1 MVLGSIFDRHIHS
14 RLDAKPMKTR
24 SRLCRELQNLFGLGN
39 DKGPQ
44 APENHAHAMA
54 LHFLYYNFMRI
65 HRTLKVTPAMAAR
78 VTDRLGKSPTLFQYW
93 RHGNQPVLMRP
104 IKSHVFLSVRPSG
117 VSKSIAE
124 IINSNRGILLRI
136 SSDSMLSS
144 LSL

>member
-65 HRTLKVTPAMAAR
+65 HRTLKVTPAVAAR
-78 VTDRLGKSPTLFQYW
+78 VTDRLWEVADIIS
-93 RHGNQPVLMRP
+93 VLEAWESARLNASDKIP
-104 IKSHVFLSVRPSG
+104 RLSICTP
-117 VSKSIAE
+117 
-124 IINSNRGILLRI
+124 LRRI
-136 SSDSMLSS
+136 
-144 LSL
+144 

>member
-65 HRTLKVTPAMAAR
+65 HRTLKVTPAVAAR
-78 VTDRLGKSPTLFQYW
+78 VTDRLWEVADIIS
-93 RHGNQPVLMRP
+93 VLEAWESACLNASDKIPRLCICTP
-104 IKSHVFLSVRPSG
+104 IR
-117 VSKSIAE
+117 
-124 IINSNRGILLRI
+124 RI
-136 SSDSMLSS
+136 
-144 LSL
+144 